1 MLLYLGLPGGSLV
14 KNLHANAEDTG
25 LIPGL
30 GKSPEERND
39 NPFQYLA
46 LEILWTEEPGR
57 L

>member
-14 KNLHANAEDTG
+14 KHLHANAEDTG
-25 LIPGL
+25 SVPGL
-30 GKSPEERND
+30 GKSPGEGND
-39 NPFQYLA
+39 NPFQNLA